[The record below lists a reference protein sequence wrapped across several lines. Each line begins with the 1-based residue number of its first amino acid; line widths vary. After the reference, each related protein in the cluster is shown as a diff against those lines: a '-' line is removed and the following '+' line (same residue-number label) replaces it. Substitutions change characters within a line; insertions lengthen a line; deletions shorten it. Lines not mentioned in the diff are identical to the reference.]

1 MDKFRG
7 SRCLLDTFE
16 DELHALSAALPG
28 QVEPRN
34 AQVRPVVPS
43 FQSIGPG
50 KEVVGIKT
58 TDLSQLRI
66 LERLLEQGTEDEVGP
81 ATFLHR
87 GRKHT

>member
-34 AQVRPVVPS
+34 AQVRPMVPS
-43 FQSIGPG
+43 FQSTGPVEG
-50 KEVVGIKT
+50 GVGINNN
-58 TDLSQLRI
+58 L
-66 LERLLEQGTEDEVGP
+66 
-81 ATFLHR
+81 
-87 GRKHT
+87 